1 MTRKRTFTGLL
12 EVTSVFRKIG
22 NPNPF
27 HCFGQIICL
36 SRAVEQQQRRSRH
49 GLGPG
54 VDGGLE
60 QFIRPVQGTRM
71 LALLFEVTPKRD
83 CYQRYLDI
91 AAALRPALDKHDGL
105 LFIDRYRSLSK
116 PDTILSHSLWRD
128 EASMAGWRTFESH
141 HHAQVVGREQVFA
154 DYRLRIADVVLART
168 PNASD
173 WRPSRPS
180 SYNEPAARP
189 PRHVVIATSRE
200 TPCAGEASDSFE
212 SLNRPK
218 EFLSLYDAG
227 DFDAA

>member
-1 MTRKRTFTGLL
+1 
-12 EVTSVFRKIG
+12 
-22 NPNPF
+22 
-27 HCFGQIICL
+27 
-36 SRAVEQQQRRSRH
+36 
-49 GLGPG
+49 
-54 VDGGLE
+54 
-60 QFIRPVQGTRM
+60 M

-128 EASMAGWRTFESH
+128 EASMAAWRTFESH

-189 PRHVVIATSRE
+189 PRHVVIATSRG
-200 TPCAGEASDSFE
+200 TPCAGEASDRFE

-227 DFDAA
+227 DIDAAASLLESLSNPMSGAAGPETTSVRLCELERDYGMFDRREAPQYYPPVSR

>member
-1 MTRKRTFTGLL
+1 
-12 EVTSVFRKIG
+12 
-22 NPNPF
+22 
-27 HCFGQIICL
+27 
-36 SRAVEQQQRRSRH
+36 
-49 GLGPG
+49 
-54 VDGGLE
+54 
-60 QFIRPVQGTRM
+60 M

-83 CYQRYLDI
+83 NYQRYLDI

-128 EASMAGWRTFESH
+128 EASMAAWRTFESH

-189 PRHVVIATSRE
+189 PRHVVIATSRG

-227 DFDAA
+227 DLDTAASLLESLASPMSGAAGPETTSVRLCEVERDYGMFDRREAPQYYPPVSR